1 MLKLEESAKNTVFQE
16 KESAK
21 NTIFSNLES
30 AKNQF
35 LFIFILLYRN
45 IFI

>member
-35 LFIFILLYRN
+35 LFILIFLYRN